1 MPQRHRIAWLAIPL
15 LVLLGASGVPR
26 AAQAGMGEAALA
38 LAGPLAEQFGVPAS
52 AVTGLLEGGLSIDSV
67 TQLLL
72 VSQSSGSKLD
82 AVTSLFRE
90 SGNDID
96 ATAKQLEVEP
106 AAYSPTRVSSAI
118 DQAKSSAQASATDK
132 ATKGASDAVGS
143 ALEGWKR

>member
-1 MPQRHRIAWLAIPL
+1 MIQRHRIAWLALPL
-15 LVLLGASGVPR
+15 LVLLGVSSVPR
-26 AAQAGMGEAALA
+26 TAQAGMSEAALA

-52 AVTGLLEGGLSIDSV
+52 AVTALLEGGLSLDSV

-82 AVTSLFRE
+82 AVSSLFGE

-96 ATAKQLEVEP
+96 ATAKKLEVEP
-106 AAYSPTRVSSAI
+106 ADYSPTRVSAAI
-118 DQAKSSAQASATDK
+118 DQAKSTAQASATDK
-132 ATKGASDAVGS
+132 ASQGASDAVGS